1 MNPIRTLRAADPA
14 RSLPADHWDT
24 RADAVLEEVRASRST
39 YTPVRTRTPR
49 RLGLPLVVTGITAI
63 AVVIGSVAVIST
75 ARTTPADA
83 PAHTGASASTRI
95 EPLSMKQALAIADRN
110 MAAVGVPSTVTK
122 LSASP
127 NRWLDQPRTALAD
140 CEVSSKHVAMSTP
153 QLWSDSHLSLAA
165 AVKFYESRVPAG
177 LKTYGP
183 GEAHN
188 GDGTTAAT
196 ISYTNPPGSRYP
208 EKVLVYILQ
217 TEHGVNIR
225 VDSMV
230 NAQGLCPDIPR
241 S

>member
-14 RSLPADHWDT
+14 RSLPADPWDA
-24 RADAVLEEVRASRST
+24 RADAVLDEVRA
-39 YTPVRTRTPR
+39 TPSARTPIRARAPR

-63 AVVIGSVAVIST
+63 AVVVGSVAVIST

-83 PAHTGASASTRI
+83 PAGPGASASARI

-110 MAAVGVPSTVTK
+110 MAAVAVPSTAEK
-122 LSASP
+122 LSSSP
-127 NRWLDQPRTALAD
+127 SRWLDEPSTALAD
-140 CEVSSKHVAMSTP
+140 CEVSAKHVAMSTP
-153 QLWSDSHLSLAA
+153 QLWADTHLSLPA
-165 AVKFYESRVPAG
+165 AVTFYESRVPTG

-183 GEAHN
+183 GEVTN
-188 GDGTTAAT
+188 SDGTTAAT
-196 ISYTNPPGSRYP
+196 ITYTNPPGSEYP

-217 TEHGVNIR
+217 ADHGVDIR

-230 NAQGLCPDIPR
+230 NAQGLCPSSPR